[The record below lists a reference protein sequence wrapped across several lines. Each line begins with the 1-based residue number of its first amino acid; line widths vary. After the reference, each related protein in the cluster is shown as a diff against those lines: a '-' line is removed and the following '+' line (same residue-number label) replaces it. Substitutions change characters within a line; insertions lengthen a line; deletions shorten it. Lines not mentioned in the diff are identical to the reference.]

1 MSARGAGDLGKFM
14 KRIIASA
21 AFAAVVG
28 FAVLICG
35 EVANATTYTLVNIV
49 CGTENCSMMGSFDYN
64 GSFSNIDITM
74 TGTVFHGSVFSTD
87 QGSTATQLYIGDGSV
102 DYWVLNFALPLPVS
116 GGTDAITS
124 GCGFST
130 IDVPPNPFVC
140 TLPSI
145 LATFELTGSVDSS
158 VSATPLPAALP
169 LFATGFG
176 ALGLLGWRKKRKVLA
191 AK

>member
-1 MSARGAGDLGKFM
+1 MNRT
-14 KRIIASA
+14 IASA

-28 FAVLICG
+28 FSVLICA
-35 EVANATTYTLVNIV
+35 EVANATTYTLVNII
-49 CGTENCSMMGSFDYN
+49 CGTEDCSMTGSFDYD
-64 GSFSNIDITM
+64 GSFSNIDIIM

-87 QGSTATQLYIGDGSV
+87 QGSTATQLYIGDSDV
-102 DYWVLNFALPLPVS
+102 DYWVLNFAQPLPVS

-130 IDVPPNPFVC
+130 VGPANPFVC

-145 LATFELTGSVDSS
+145 LATFDLTGSVESS

-169 LFATGFG
+169 LFASGFG
-176 ALGLLGWRKKRKVLA
+176 ALGLLGWRRKRKVLA
-191 AK
+191 A